1 MISYTLICAKE
12 HEFEGWFQNAA
23 AFDEQKA
30 ARKIVCPVC
39 GSKKV
44 EKGLMAPSVAT
55 AERKQAARETKM
67 KAALYQGLKQMRAE
81 VEKNCD
87 YVGADFAEE
96 ARKIHYG
103 ETEARNIY
111 GEATPEE
118 ARELD
123 DEGIEV
129 QAIPW
134 VDSKEN

>member
-1 MISYTLICAKE
+1 MISYTLICDKE
-12 HEFEGWFQNAA
+12 HEFEAWFKNAA

-30 ARKIVCPVC
+30 ARKIICPVC

-44 EKGLMAPSVAT
+44 EKGMMAPSVAT
-55 AERKQAARETKM
+55 SERKQAARETKM
-67 KAALYQGLKQMRAE
+67 KAALYQGLKKMRAE

-103 ETEARNIY
+103 EKEHRNIY

-118 ARELD
+118 AIELEE
-123 DEGIEV
+123 EGIDV

-134 VDSKEN
+134 VDIKEN